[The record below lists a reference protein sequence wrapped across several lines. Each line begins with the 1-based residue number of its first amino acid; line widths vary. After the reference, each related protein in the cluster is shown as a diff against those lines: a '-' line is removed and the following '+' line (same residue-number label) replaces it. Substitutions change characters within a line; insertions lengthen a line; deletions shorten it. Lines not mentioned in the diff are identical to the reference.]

1 MTKDKKSPGRFQ
13 GRLMKNTLFLV
24 IFLFVAAGYVF
35 FFTSAQTLPGGNS
48 VVATKMNYPLAFDDR
63 RTVTITRWDY
73 APEQGVMEIEMEL
86 DNQSFDGLDAYSFSA
101 LSKNLRQSELT
112 VKPIITDSDLY
123 VIQFSGVPSDWRSV
137 SLRIKVNDPSKTDVL
152 KCYANTESVHTVPEL
167 HEKTKNEYLRDR
179 LLRKISGYQEEIEK
193 LKDTYDQN
201 KQKIA
206 ALEDK
211 NRQLEE
217 GRKYQ
222 TAEEI
227 EKTNQEIQTNKNQ
240 LETLKTE
247 QENNLKDQDE
257 YNLRIVKTQEQADDL
272 I

>member
-1 MTKDKKSPGRFQ
+1 MQIRNLFILSRNCTKKQ
-13 GRLMKNTLFLV
+13 
-24 IFLFVAAGYVF
+24 
-35 FFTSAQTLPGGNS
+35 
-48 VVATKMNYPLAFDDR
+48 
-63 RTVTITRWDY
+63 
-73 APEQGVMEIEMEL
+73 
-86 DNQSFDGLDAYSFSA
+86 
-101 LSKNLRQSELT
+101 
-112 VKPIITDSDLY
+112 
-123 VIQFSGVPSDWRSV
+123 
-137 SLRIKVNDPSKTDVL
+137 
-152 KCYANTESVHTVPEL
+152 
-167 HEKTKNEYLRDR
+167 KNEYLRDR

-217 GRKYQ
+217 GKKYQ